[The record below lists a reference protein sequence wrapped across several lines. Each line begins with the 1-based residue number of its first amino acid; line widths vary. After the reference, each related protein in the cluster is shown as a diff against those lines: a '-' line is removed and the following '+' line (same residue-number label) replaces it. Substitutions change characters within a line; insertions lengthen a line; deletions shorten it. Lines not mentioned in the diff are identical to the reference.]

1 MKGPRRH
8 ERNES
13 KGNRFGG
20 SKAPKTPV
28 SVGEEYNVKIEE
40 MSRQGMGVAKID
52 GFVILVNNTKPE
64 DRVMI
69 RITKVGSGF
78 AAAEIFSQ
86 NIKKDT
92 MQEMVQMKPNSRKT
106 EKKTCQRTEEG
117 ISFFNDL

>member
-8 ERNES
+8 ERNKK

-20 SKAPKTPV
+20 PKTPKTPV

-52 GFVILVNNTKPE
+52 GFVILVNNTRPG

-78 AAAEIFSQ
+78 AAAEVFSQ
-86 NIKKDT
+86 NIKKDP
-92 MQEMVQMKPNSRKT
+92 MQEIGSNETKP
-106 EKKTCQRTEEG
+106 
-117 ISFFNDL
+117 DM

>member
-1 MKGPRRH
+1 MKRPRRY
-8 ERNES
+8 ERNDS

-52 GFVILVNNTKPE
+52 GFVILVNNTRPG

-78 AAAEIFSQ
+78 AAAEVFGQ
-86 NIKKDT
+86 NMKKDPV
-92 MQEMVQMKPNSRKT
+92 QEIGSNETKP
-106 EKKTCQRTEEG
+106 
-117 ISFFNDL
+117 DM

>member
-1 MKGPRRH
+1 MKRPRRY

-52 GFVILVNNTKPE
+52 GFVILVNNTRPG

-78 AAAEIFSQ
+78 AAAEVFRQ
-86 NIKKDT
+86 NIKKDPI
-92 MQEMVQMKPNSRKT
+92 QEIGSNETKP
-106 EKKTCQRTEEG
+106 
-117 ISFFNDL
+117 DM

>member
-1 MKGPRRH
+1 MKRPRRY

-52 GFVILVNNTKPE
+52 GFVILVNNTRPG

-78 AAAEIFSQ
+78 ASGRSFWSEYKERSSAGNRFKRNE
-86 NIKKDT
+86 T
-92 MQEMVQMKPNSRKT
+92 RYVKT
-106 EKKTCQRTEEG
+106 
-117 ISFFNDL
+117 D

>member
-8 ERNES
+8 ERNEK

-40 MSRQGMGVAKID
+40 MSRQGMGVAKIN
-52 GFVILVNNTKPE
+52 GFVILVNNTRPG

-78 AAAEIFSQ
+78 AAAEVFSQ
-86 NIKKDT
+86 YIKKDP
-92 MQEMVQMKPNSRKT
+92 MQGIGSNKPKPDR
-106 EKKTCQRTEEG
+106 
-117 ISFFNDL
+117 

>member
-1 MKGPRRH
+1 LKRPRRY

-52 GFVILVNNTKPE
+52 GFVILVNNTRPG

-78 AAAEIFSQ
+78 AAAEVFNQ
-86 NIKKDT
+86 NIKKDP
-92 MQEMVQMKPNSRKT
+92 MQEIRSNETKP
-106 EKKTCQRTEEG
+106 
-117 ISFFNDL
+117 DM